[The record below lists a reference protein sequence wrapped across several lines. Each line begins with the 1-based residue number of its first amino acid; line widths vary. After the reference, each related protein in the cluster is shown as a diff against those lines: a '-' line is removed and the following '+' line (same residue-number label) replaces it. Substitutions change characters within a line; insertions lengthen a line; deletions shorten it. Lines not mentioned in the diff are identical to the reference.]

1 MFSYIPAHDN
11 QTGAYDL
18 AHAFLSSGARPKM
31 SISQEKKELL
41 FDSPKV
47 KYSLPILHTIYI
59 TYTPLCKIIINA
71 NLKPYLDPN
80 G

>member
-1 MFSYIPAHDN
+1 MTIR
-11 QTGAYDL
+11 QCETGAYDL
-18 AHAFLSSGARPKM
+18 AHAFLNSGTRPKM

-41 FDSPKV
+41 FDRPKV
-47 KYSLPILHTIYI
+47 KYCLPILHIYYI
-59 TYTPLCKIIINA
+59 LCKLIINA